1 MTDEAPTAL
10 DDALRSD
17 HRAIS
22 ALLDA
27 LTGAARS
34 GDDAVAEEF
43 VTEVVRH
50 LVAEEQYLF
59 PAVRDELDDGAAEA
73 ERGFAEH
80 RHIEELLRA
89 CEQADDQTERAAIA
103 NLQTVLRAHI
113 ANQESSLLPRLVEKL
128 TVEQLDELGE
138 GVLGAEQLAPTRPRL
153 VAPESPA
160 LNKLSSLVEGYVDK
174 VRDHYSG
181 RGVAD

>member
-17 HRAIS
+17 HRAIT

-27 LTGAARS
+27 LTGDADQ

-59 PAVRDELDDGAAEA
+59 PAVRDELDDGEAEA

-80 RHIEELLRA
+80 REIEKLLRS
-89 CEQADDQTERAAIA
+89 CEHADDPAERAALA
-103 NLQTVLRAHI
+103 KLQTVLRAHI
-113 ANQESSLLPRLVEKL
+113 THQETDLLPRLAAKL
-128 TVEQLDELGE
+128 TSEQLAVLGE

-174 VRDHYSG
+174 VRDYYSG